1 MNYSGLLPFN
11 MENPKH
17 VEILKQYISVAK
29 KIFPNELYPLA
40 EKMHIVVEKMFV
52 QIFFSTLQ
60 SKSFKSESSI
70 LLGLL
75 GNYFAA
81 MYLSGPNRLMVN
93 EAEMKSKTLEY
104 DVDLFYTIDNIIHLG
119 EVKATPNLLLDLG
132 KGSPQSDSAS
142 KALKQIDKLVTLKQ
156 YFNMPMELDFINFEG
171 CKLDPIIESKLK
183 EKGVNLVTIPL
194 NINYILKVS
203 NDILKELYVTAR
215 DIAAQN
221 NLSPVGVD
229 YSTRRFGK
237 K

>member
-17 VEILKQYISVAK
+17 IEILKQYISIAK
-29 KIFPNELYPLA
+29 KIIPSELYPLA
-40 EKMHIVVEKMFV
+40 EKMHIVVEKMLV
-52 QIFFSTLQ
+52 QIFFSTMQ
-60 SKSFKSESSI
+60 SKSFKSESSV

-93 EAEMKSKTLEY
+93 EAAMQSETLEY

-119 EVKATPNLLLDLG
+119 EVKATPNLLLSS
-132 KGSPQSDSAS
+132 KNTPQSDSAA

-156 YFNMPMELDFINFEG
+156 DFDMDMELDFINFEG
-171 CKLDPIIESKLK
+171 CNLDPIIEAKLK

-203 NDILKELYVTAR
+203 NDILRELYITAR
-215 DIAAQN
+215 DLAAQN